1 MTEYEKISKYQKILE
16 YEKMLEYWVVITSEN
31 VKVFEK
37 V

>member
-1 MTEYEKISKYQKILE
+1 MLEYEKISKYQKMLE